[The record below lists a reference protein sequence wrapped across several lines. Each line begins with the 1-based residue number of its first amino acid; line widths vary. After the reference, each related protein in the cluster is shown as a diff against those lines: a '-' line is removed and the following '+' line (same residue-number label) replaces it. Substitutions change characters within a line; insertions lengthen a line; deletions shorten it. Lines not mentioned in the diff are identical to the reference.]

1 MEFMVWGRTTDGSP
15 VSTAYSVQITVP
27 VLLPCTHVLR
37 TTEAGQDRTLAADL
51 QEGHAAGLYI
61 SATSSRCRRWRRNIR
76 RSRGRYSIS
85 SPRAAD
91 SPHYQT
97 EKNQEKKI
105 AIASFLSKKHS
116 ASPSQAAVRGEINPL
131 ADILAR
137 LPKKMGEFPTKTC
150 GTFPARPLLHILSQ
164 SNHKNIRPIMELTC
178 TPDQASL
185 AAPAP

>member
-1 MEFMVWGRTTDGSP
+1 MYFVPQKRGKIGPWQRIFRRGMRRGCTLVQRPADAGDGGEIFEGRG
-15 VSTAYSVQITVP
+15 
-27 VLLPCTHVLR
+27 
-37 TTEAGQDRTLAADL
+37 AD
-51 QEGHAAGLYI
+51 I
-61 SATSSRCRRWRRNIR
+61 
-76 RSRGRYSIS
+76 RSRPLGRLTH
-85 SPRAAD
+85 PTTKQKR
-91 SPHYQT
+91 T
-97 EKNQEKKI
+97 RKKI